1 MIFNG
6 MKDMGNLMKQA
17 QEMKSQIKA
26 IHEELKSTQIEGSSK
41 KGLAKV
47 IVTGELEV
55 TNVIYDESIKNE
67 PIDKIADLTKDA
79 VNDALKK
86 AKEISAKKLS
96 KVTGG
101 FNIPGLS

>member
-1 MIFNG
+1 MIFDG
-6 MKDMGNLMKQA
+6 LKDMGNLMKQA
-17 QEMKSQIKA
+17 QEMKGQIKA
-26 IHEELKSTQIEGSSK
+26 IHEELKSTEIEGSSR
-41 KGLAKV
+41 KGLVKV

-55 TNVIYDESIKNE
+55 KDFKF
-67 PIDKIADLTKDA
+67 DDLVKDGAMGQISELAKEA

-101 FNIPGLS
+101 LNIPGLS